1 MRKSEEKVLGP
12 DILHS
17 SKNLKVESFYYIG
30 GSFPLCFI
38 VETSVDGTETS
49 FSLYFRYPREDY
61 EKLASS
67 LRGTDF
73 LKKFLKFLE
82 ERKKDFIVVPYSRN
96 REKLR
101 ELETKF
107 GPFRFGDGLT
117 NLLKSLLKGGT
128 K

>member
-1 MRKSEEKVLGP
+1 VKTEEKVLGP
-12 DILHS
+12 DTLYS
-17 SKNLKVESFYYIG
+17 SRNLKVESFYYIG
-30 GSFPLCFI
+30 SPFPLCFI
-38 VETSVDGTETS
+38 IGTSFDGTEVF
-49 FSLYFRYPREDY
+49 FSLYFRHLREDY

-82 ERKKDFIVVPYSRN
+82 ERKKDFIAVSYSRD

-101 ELETKF
+101 ELEMKF
-107 GPFRFGDGLT
+107 GPFRFGDGIT